1 MMDVFFSSSYIYMY
15 YYDYN
20 DKNTVGKHLFFLCVN
35 LNGLKRVS
43 TGFNEGGGG
52 GGGEEGRR
60 GEGKRVSE
68 EGEKRVGGGRGNAF
82 QQI

>member
-1 MMDVFFSSSYIYMY
+1 MY

-52 GGGEEGRR
+52 GGEAWKRVWTDLNGL
-60 GEGKRVSE
+60 KRVST
-68 EGEKRVGGGRGNAF
+68 GCNGSG
-82 QQI
+82 QI